1 MTDRRSFLAAAGTT
15 GALSLAG
22 CLSDDILGGNGNDT
36 EDEGEEATENGTDE
50 DQRNE
55 TSGTGDQEGTETEE
69 NETGDDE
76 RGENNQ
82 SGDDDQTSDDEG
94 NESNQ
99 TGNDEDEGEGGA
111 DDELAD
117 LPGESVDDFE
127 DVDAWSPI
135 VGDDAIEAE
144 TEEVYAG
151 SSSARITAPES
162 EEEATVFRTFTD
174 GLDLSGQ
181 GLSLAIRYTGREQFD
196 LTVQLLASDTRN
208 RIDLRRVLTGAADR
222 WQRVDL
228 GVDVIE
234 GDPDLADVR
243 EIRIV
248 GRRRGDE
255 GGEIEFAVDDLR
267 RADSPDQG
275 AVMLLFDGGLESH
288 FTTAFEVLEEF
299 DVQGV
304 EAVTPEALGN
314 EGRLTIEN
322 LEEMSGAGWDV
333 ISRPRTGSQFL
344 GEYTPEQQEG
354 LIRRSKGFLENRGFE
369 DGARHFLTP
378 RNLLSPESHDLIRE
392 YHEQAFRFGG
402 EPNSLP
408 ITDHH
413 NLGFLSGDEEN
424 AAATNLDQAAAY
436 NQLAILHFV
445 YVDDADEGVDRG
457 YIEDVLEYIDDQDL
471 QVVTASDLLDSG
483 QGQLTGGSGNGGNE
497 SANETGDGTNE
508 SDNETGGNES

>member
-1 MTDRRSFLAAAGTT
+1 MTDRRSFLAAAGTI
-15 GALSLAG
+15 GALPLAG
-22 CLSDDILGGNGNDT
+22 CLSDSNILGGNGNDT
-36 EDEGEEATENGTDE
+36 EEETPENGTNESQQAPDE
-50 DQRNE
+50 DNGTEDNGTEEDE
-55 TSGTGDQEGTETEE
+55 TETENRGTETEDNGTETEE
-69 NETGDDE
+69 NGTEEDGNDDNQTD
-76 RGENNQ
+76 GEN
-82 SGDDDQTSDDEG
+82 GDEQ
-94 NESNQ
+94 
-99 TGNDEDEGEGGA
+99 GG

-117 LPGESVDDFE
+117 LPGEAVDDFE

-135 VGDDAIEAE
+135 VGDDAIEE
-144 TEEVYAG
+144 DTEETYAG
-151 SSSARITAPES
+151 SSSARITAPGS

-181 GLSLAIRYTGREQFD
+181 GISLAIRYTGLEQFD

-208 RIDLRRVLTGAADR
+208 RVDLRRVLTGAADR

-228 GVDVIE
+228 GVDSIQ
-234 GDPDLADVR
+234 GDPDLEDVR

-255 GGEIEFAVDDLR
+255 DGEIEFVVDDLR
-267 RADSPDQG
+267 AADSPDQG

-288 FTTAFEVLEEF
+288 YATAFEVLEEF

-314 EGRLTIEN
+314 DGRLTIEN
-322 LEEMSGAGWDV
+322 LEEISEAGWDV

-392 YHEQAFRFGG
+392 YHDQAFRFGG

-408 ITDHH
+408 ITDPH
-413 NLGFLSGDEEN
+413 NLGFLSGDEET
-424 AAATNLDQAAAY
+424 AAADNLDQAAAY

-457 YIEDVLEYIDDQDL
+457 YLEDVLEYIDDQDL
-471 QVVTASDLLDSG
+471 QVVTASDLLDSDE
-483 QGQLTGGSGNGGNE
+483 LAGGSDGSTGNETTNETDNGTDESDNGTDGGNE
-497 SANETGDGTNE
+497 S
-508 SDNETGGNES
+508 